1 MLKSGTPYSA
11 GRDLESRTGRLNPG
25 AQSDIY
31 ECHKNA
37 QAVTF
42 TTCLVNINVFALPAL
57 NVVRI

>member
-1 MLKSGTPYSA
+1 MKRVVLLRILLDRPAPG
-11 GRDLESRTGRLNPG
+11 LLNPG

-37 QAVTF
+37 QVVTF
-42 TTCLVNINVFALPAL
+42 TTCLVNINVFALPEL

>member
-1 MLKSGTPYSA
+1 MLPGPRK
-11 GRDLESRTGRLNPG
+11 PG

-37 QAVTF
+37 QVVTF
-42 TTCLVNINVFALPAL
+42 TTCLVNINVFAFPAL